1 MINSIWNTN
10 SQSFSCF
17 QNLKVCRT
25 MFDFW
30 GHALLNGAIN
40 VYDTLNG
47 AFDHRALLV
56 KVKGTMHKMT
66 ENDNRASMHGCV
78 SCIIPPS
85 LPPLRATARHL
96 PAFSVPGVGHLQI
109 LCCPGI
115 CQPRGHSRAFDTH
128 AVSYQ
133 NITTQR
139 ILLCMPLRREV
150 LIRIIVLLQ
159 RKKLI
164 ETTSGTLKCLKRHY
178 STVRSMKNVAVL
190 TRHEYCL
197 LCLFWQ
203 TQQGI

>member
-1 MINSIWNTN
+1 M
-10 SQSFSCF
+10 
-17 QNLKVCRT
+17 
-25 MFDFW
+25 
-30 GHALLNGAIN
+30 
-40 VYDTLNG
+40 YDILNG
-47 AFDHRALLV
+47 AFDHRTLLV

-78 SCIIPPS
+78 SCIVPPS

-96 PAFSVPGVGHLQI
+96 PALSVPGVGHLQI

-150 LIRIIVLLQ
+150 LIRIIALLQ

-178 STVRSMKNVAVL
+178 STVRSMK
-190 TRHEYCL
+190 C
-197 LCLFWQ
+197 CILFLPHPGRFDSSRVHTPGNLPFKAEKMLMPGGQPGEGGWW
-203 TQQGI
+203 GCSWN